1 MTQFVSTKT
10 LLAAACLLAST
21 AFTGVAKADEVL
33 TLGMSFPLSGAAA
46 AWGRGAVWMCER
58 AAKEIKDAGGVKV
71 KGKTYNFQC
80 LAYDHKYLASE
91 ATKVAQ
97 TLLNRDNV
105 KYLYVQGT
113 APVLA
118 SQSLTERQGALL
130 FMQAWGKSAKG
141 ADKPLSFNTLQTPFE
156 IAPGLVKYVTQAN
169 PNAKTIAFLNPNDA
183 TGRESASAVVPV
195 WEKAG
200 LKTVTSDFY
209 ERGTTDFQAVA
220 ARLASFKPDIIDLS
234 AMPPGDDGLVLK
246 ELAILGW
253 NGIKVIDNGAN
264 VEGIAKVSGLPV
276 LEGAYMAGALL
287 FDGPNGTAHQRQLNK
302 EETAA
307 AGEGLG
313 TPQIGA
319 YDVIYMLKAGL
330 EAAQSLDPKDI
341 AKVMASTKYNSFY
354 GPNVGWG
361 GAQDYGINVEPKL
374 PVFITQVVNGKLV
387 DKAKVVPE

>member
-1 MTQFVSTKT
+1 MKALNTKT
-10 LLAAACLLAST
+10 ILATASLLAGT
-21 AFTGVAKADEVL
+21 AFTGVAKADEML
-33 TLGMSFPLSGAAA
+33 TLGMAFPLSGAAA

-71 KGKTYNFQC
+71 KGKVYNFQC
-80 LAYDHKYLASE
+80 LAYDHKYNSAD
-91 ATKVAQ
+91 AAKVAQ
-97 TLLNRDNV
+97 TLLNRDHV

-118 SQSLTERQGALL
+118 AQSLTEHEGALL
-130 FMQAWGKSAKG
+130 FMQAWGKSPKG
-141 ADKPLSFNTLQTPFE
+141 PDKPLSFNTLQTPFE
-156 IAPGLVKYVTQAN
+156 IAPGLVKFVTQAN

-183 TGRESASAVVPV
+183 TGRESASACVPV

-220 ARLASFKPDIIDLS
+220 ARLASFKPDIIDMS

-246 ELAILGW
+246 ELSILGW
-253 NGIKVIDNGAN
+253 NGIKVLDNGAN
-264 VEGIAKVSGLPV
+264 VEGIAKVSGLPP

-287 FDGPNGTAHQRQLNK
+287 WDGPNVSDHQRQLNK
-302 EETAA
+302 EETAS

-313 TPQIGA
+313 SPQIGA
-319 YDVIYMLKAGL
+319 YDMVYMLKAGL
-330 EAAQSLDPKDI
+330 EGAQSLDPKDI
-341 AKVMASTKYNSFY
+341 AKAIPSTKFATFY
-354 GPNVGWG
+354 GGMVGWG
-361 GAQDYGINVEPKL
+361 GMEAYGAIVEPKL